1 MRYFEQSRVDAAF
14 PWLLALLATAYVAL
28 HWSQPLTLW
37 PDSGGYLAFSEHRTA
52 GYPLFLDAVEL
63 LFGSSDAAPKVQLLI
78 AATAFAFL
86 GWSLH
91 RAFRSPIFALV
102 PVVALML
109 YPRIADLH
117 AYILTESIF
126 ISLLCLM
133 VGGIALSLQR
143 PSWRWTALAALACG
157 LAIIV
162 RPAAISLLIVWP
174 LLLWLTW
181 SRTDRRRLALAS
193 AVIVPIALC
202 LLVET
207 LLWHAHHDSAS
218 RPNLVDRHLFA
229 KSLLIDSEP
238 SLSDPDLAA
247 IVSLGRQVFAP
258 GRALIAD
265 APSHYARTRLLVD
278 FEVAA
283 QHSTYSRVFSPL
295 VREVADRRGVDE
307 YRLLARI
314 ARPAILSEPVA
325 WVRNALAHY
334 LGLWFPYWAYVS
346 PAVLNEYQAYIESAE
361 PDELFGDNPIFGHK
375 EPPGPRLAFAVRTT
389 LAAGLAVSLLSFA
402 LAAWQR
408 LRAADRSPDP
418 RLALAATAGLAV
430 HAHFLLIGLTGVVAT
445 RYAGAMAPLLAVC
458 GVLTA
463 SWLLDHVEAPMSLL
477 RTRNFRFAG
486 LRSGGG
492 GVAHDDYLLPPHCRA
507 AAVPQRGGRHS
518 RRRRVLPA
526 GPARSPGLRVRQ
538 RLDRRH
544 RGACRSRRGRGDVRA
559 AAG

>member
-1 MRYFEQSRVDAAF
+1 MRYFDQSRVYAAF
-14 PWLLALLATAYVAL
+14 PWLLALLAIAYVAL

-63 LFGSSDAAPKVQLLI
+63 VLGTTDAAPKVQLLI
-78 AATAFAFL
+78 AAASFAFL

-133 VGGIALSLQR
+133 VGGIALSIQR

-157 LAIIV
+157 LAITV
-162 RPAAISLLIVWP
+162 RPAALSLLVVWP
-174 LLLWLTW
+174 FLFWLTW
-181 SRTDRRRLALAS
+181 RRCEGKRLTLAA
-193 AVIVPIALC
+193 AVIAPVALC
-202 LLVET
+202 LLAET
-207 LLWHAHHDSAS
+207 LLWHAHHDSDS

-238 SLSDPDLAA
+238 SLSDPELAA
-247 IVSLGRQVFAP
+247 IVSMGREVFAP
-258 GRALIAD
+258 GRALIAG

-283 QHSTYSRVFSPL
+283 QHSTYSRVFSPAL
-295 VREVADRRGVDE
+295 REVADRRGLDE

-314 ARPAILSEPVA
+314 GRPAILSEPIA
-325 WVRNALAHY
+325 WMRNALAHY

-346 PAVLNEYQAYIESAE
+346 PAVLDEYQAYIESAP

-375 EPPGPRLAFAVRTT
+375 EPPGPRLAFSVRAT
-389 LAAGLAVSLLSFA
+389 LAAGLAVSLLAFA

-408 LRAADRSPDP
+408 LRADDRSPDA
-418 RLALAATAGLAV
+418 RLALAAAAGIAV

-458 GVLTA
+458 SALTA
-463 SWLLDHVEAPMSLL
+463 SWLLDHVEVPVSLL
-477 RTRNFRFAG
+477 RARNFRFAG

-492 GVAHDDYLLPPHCRA
+492 G
-507 AAVPQRGGRHS
+507 S
-518 RRRRVLPA
+518 
-526 GPARSPGLRVRQ
+526 VR
-538 RLDRRH
+538 
-544 RGACRSRRGRGDVRA
+544 
-559 AAG
+559 

>member
-1 MRYFEQSRVDAAF
+1 MRYFQPNRVDAAF
-14 PWLLALLATAYVAL
+14 PWLLALLAITYVAL

-63 LFGSSDAAPKVQLLI
+63 VFGSTDAAPKVQLII
-78 AATAFAFL
+78 AAAAFAFL
-86 GWSLH
+86 GWSLN
-91 RAFRSPIFALV
+91 RAFRSPIIALI

-133 VGGIALSLQR
+133 VGSIALSLQR

-157 LAIIV
+157 LAITV
-162 RPAAISLLIVWP
+162 RPAALSLLVVWP
-174 LLLWLTW
+174 FLLWLTW
-181 SRTDRRRLALAS
+181 SRSDGRRLTLAS
-193 AVIVPIALC
+193 AVIVPVALC
-202 LLVET
+202 LLAET
-207 LLWHAHHDSAS
+207 LLWHAHHDSGA

-229 KSLLIDSEP
+229 KSLLIDTEP
-238 SLSDPDLAA
+238 SLSDPELAA
-247 IVSLGRQVFAP
+247 VVSMGREIFAP

-283 QHSTYSRVFSPL
+283 QHSTYSRVFSP
-295 VREVADRRGVDE
+295 VVKEIAGRRGVDE

-314 ARPAILSEPVA
+314 GRPAILSQPLA
-325 WVRNALAHY
+325 WMRNALAHY

-346 PAVLNEYQAYIESAE
+346 PAVLDDYQAHIASAP

-375 EPPGPRLAFAVRTT
+375 EPPGRVLAFAVRIT

-408 LRAADRSPDP
+408 FRAADRYPDA
-418 RLALAATAGLAV
+418 RLALAAAAGIAV

-445 RYAGAMAPLLAVC
+445 RYAGAMAPLLAVS

-477 RTRNFRFAG
+477 RARNFGFAG

-492 GVAHDDYLLPPHCRA
+492 VAYDDYLLPPSGGA
-507 AAVPQRGGRHS
+507 PAVP
-518 RRRRVLPA
+518 
-526 GPARSPGLRVRQ
+526 
-538 RLDRRH
+538 
-544 RGACRSRRGRGDVRA
+544 
-559 AAG
+559 